1 MPPQGNGPE
10 EHGTAGVPA
19 DDPWPGPQDTV
30 DGPGHGEGNDQT
42 PLGHDELVALRSSR
56 HVARRPRR
64 RKRWPWVSAIVVL
77 LAGFAAYAVYTYA
90 WPYAQDFL
98 ISRNVSS
105 AAAGYPDL
113 TTSFSDG
120 VATVA
125 GEIGTAADAE
135 LLIEAIGG
143 IDGVEE
149 VEVDLTVRSETLP
162 RSLEET
168 IVDALADVG
177 ITTVTPI
184 VAGSRV
190 TLVGSAAD
198 SAMVDLAST
207 VVVGIDGVSQVLNRV
222 VVAADAASA
231 VGEVL
236 RAAGFSTVVV
246 VVRGNL
252 AVLTGTVDADEDA
265 LAAADLV
272 LSLAGIEKVDNR
284 LIVGPTTG
292 STLVGAPTGTPD
304 ALVSSALTDAGFDGV
319 FVTFDGATAY
329 LDGVVPIGV
338 LEEGYFAFVEEV
350 RVIVE
355 NFGEPETVVNRLRL
369 RGNEQDLRAE
379 LKELLDATPI
389 VFLSGSSDLTLDGE
403 RALEEAARIILSQP
417 GLQVFIAGH
426 TDASGSADANEQ
438 LARQRG
444 SVVFEQLVALG
455 VPANRLAVV
464 SYGELFPGEG
474 SAEADRRIEFE
485 VGP

>member
-1 MPPQGNGPE
+1 M
-10 EHGTAGVPA
+10 
-19 DDPWPGPQDTV
+19 
-30 DGPGHGEGNDQT
+30 
-42 PLGHDELVALRSSR
+42 
-56 HVARRPRR
+56 
-64 RKRWPWVSAIVVL
+64 SAIAVL

-246 VVRGNL
+246 VVRGNV

-338 LEEGYFAFVEEV
+338 LEEGYFAFEEEV